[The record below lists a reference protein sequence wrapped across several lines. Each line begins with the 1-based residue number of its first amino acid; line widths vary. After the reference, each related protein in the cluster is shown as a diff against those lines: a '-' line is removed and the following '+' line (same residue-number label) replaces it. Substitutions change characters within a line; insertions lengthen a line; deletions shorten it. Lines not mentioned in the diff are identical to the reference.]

1 MKNSDEKG
9 DMGQFFT
16 PLKVVDEMINMI
28 DIKENMK
35 ICDPACRGWK
45 IFIRSYRRQNRRV
58 LFNKRWKTFKESAN
72 SWI

>member
-1 MKNSDEKG
+1 MSIYCLYYNIIICKKG

-35 ICDPACRGWK
+35 VCDPACRSSEN
-45 IFIRSYRRQNRRV
+45 FY
-58 LFNKRWKTFKESAN
+58 
-72 SWI
+72 